1 MNDGL
6 ADLLACIAAFGQ
18 SLQATF
24 DPRLFLDDLSARA
37 QRLVPHY
44 RMLVPYLED
53 DDGTATVFAEH
64 SPDDVLFHE
73 GRYTTDFDPAG
84 RYAPNQ
90 WAFGVVL
97 LAGDVVLSGDVG
109 NDPRFRETPEG
120 ARHVA
125 AGIRSV
131 LRVPLHAGGKK
142 IGALGV
148 SHRIPDAYGDRDVA
162 ALRQIANLI
171 APFVQNVVTLHRER
185 RRRER
190 LQAIAS
196 LAPML
201 GASLDVGELFERI
214 ANAVRPVL
222 DFDAMGIRTARE
234 NGRDFQLVG
243 LLAPGVANWPAEMS
257 AQDFSFWPALAKG
270 DTVILRHH
278 DLDPGRPGDR
288 QVAGLGFQSALFAPL
303 VSGRGLDGYLF
314 FCKRPPHWYDAA
326 DAEVAKALAA
336 EVTIAVQHQRLVEE
350 RQRLAAVEAKAQR
363 LEEHVETLRGA
374 LEARFGFDAIIG
386 RAPSFLT
393 ALDQA
398 RRVAPTETTVL
409 ITGESGTG
417 KEVVAH
423 AIHYASAR
431 AAKPFVAVNCAALPE
446 TLVESELFGHERGAF
461 TGADKLKRGRFE
473 MASGGTLFL
482 DEIGEL
488 APAVQAKLLRVLQ
501 ERQYERVGG
510 SATLTADVRLI
521 TATNRDLERAVA
533 DGRFREDLYYRLAVF
548 RIHLPPLRDRG
559 DDVILLAGH
568 FVSALAA
575 KMGKAAAGL
584 SRDAH
589 DPLVAHAWPGNI
601 RELQNAIE
609 RALILTD
616 GPLISAEQLALPAP
630 RPPAPEGVA
639 PAAATPGAAGPP
651 RAMPSLAEIEK
662 QSIVE
667 ALSRANGNKSRA
679 AEMLGLSRMQLYT
692 RLRRFGLAD

>member
-6 ADLLACIAAFGQ
+6 ADLLACVAAFGQ

-37 QRLVPHY
+37 QRLVPHH

-53 DDGTATVFAEH
+53 DEGTATVFAEH
-64 SPDDVLFHE
+64 TADGVLFHE

-84 RYAPNQ
+84 RYGPGD
-90 WAFGVVL
+90 WALGPL
-97 LAGDVVLSGDVG
+97 LLTADVVLSGDVA
-109 NDPRFRETPEG
+109 NDPRFRETEE
-120 ARHVA
+120 RTRLVA
-125 AGIRSV
+125 AGIRSA
-131 LRVPLHAGGKK
+131 LGVPLHAGGKT

-148 SHRIPDAYGDRDVA
+148 SHSTPDAYSDRHVA
-162 ALRQIANLI
+162 ALRQIADLI

-190 LQAIAS
+190 LQAIAA
-196 LAPML
+196 LAPIL

-243 LLAPGVANWPAEMS
+243 LLAPDVATWPAEM
-257 AQDFSFWPALAKG
+257 AAEEFSFWPALARG
-270 DTVILRHH
+270 DAVVIRHQ
-278 DLDPGRPGDR
+278 DLDPRRPGDR
-288 QVAGLGFQSALFAPL
+288 RIGGLGFQSGLFAPL

-314 FCKRPPHWYDAA
+314 FSKRPPHWYDGA

-336 EVTIAVQHQRLVEE
+336 EVIVAVQHQRLVEE

-363 LEEHVETLRGA
+363 LEEHVETLRGV
-374 LEARFGFDAIIG
+374 LEARFGFDAVIG
-386 RAPSFLT
+386 RAPSFLA

-398 RRVAPTETTVL
+398 KRVAPTETTVL

-431 AAKPFVAVNCAALPE
+431 AEKPFVAVNCAALPE

-473 MASGGTLFL
+473 IAGGGTLFL

-488 APAVQAKLLRVLQ
+488 TPAVQAKLLRVLQ

-510 SATLTADVRLI
+510 TATFTADVRLI
-521 TATNRDLERAVA
+521 TATNRDLERDVA
-533 DGRFREDLYYRLAVF
+533 DRRFREDLYYRLAVF
-548 RIHLPPLRDRG
+548 RIHLPPLRERG
-559 DDVILLAGH
+559 DDVILLARH
-568 FVSALAA
+568 FIRALGA
-575 KMGKAAAGL
+575 KMGKAEAGL

-589 DPLVAHAWPGNI
+589 ERLVAHGWPGNI

-616 GPLISAEQLALPAP
+616 GSSISAEQLALPAP
-630 RPPAPEGVA
+630 RPRAPEGVA
-639 PAAATPGAAGPP
+639 PPAPTSGAAAPAP
-651 RAMPSLAEIEK
+651 MPSLAEIEK

-679 AEMLGLSRMQLYT
+679 AQMLGLSRMQLYT

>member
-6 ADLLACIAAFGQ
+6 EDLLACVAAFGQ
-18 SLQATF
+18 SLQTTF

-64 SPDDVLFHE
+64 SPDDLLFHE

-90 WAFGVVL
+90 WAFGLVL
-97 LAGDVVLSGDVG
+97 LTGDVVRSGEVG
-109 NDPRFRETPEG
+109 NDPRFRDTKEG
-120 ARHVA
+120 TRLVA

-131 LRVPLHAGGKK
+131 LRVPLHAGGKT

-148 SHRIPDAYGDRDVA
+148 SHHTPDAYGDRDVA
-162 ALRQIANLI
+162 ALRQIGDLI
-171 APFVQNVVTLHRER
+171 APFVHNVVTLHRER

-190 LQAIAS
+190 LQAIAA
-196 LAPML
+196 LAPIF

-243 LLAPGVANWPAEMS
+243 LLAADVANWPAEMS
-257 AQDFSFWPALAKG
+257 AADFSFGSALAKG
-270 DTVILRHH
+270 DVVILRDR
-278 DLDPGRPGDR
+278 DLDPSRPGDR
-288 QVAGLGFQSALFAPL
+288 RISGLGFQSGLFAPL

-314 FCKRPPHWYDAA
+314 FCKRPPHWYDRA
-326 DAEVAKALAA
+326 DAEVAKALAS
-336 EVTIAVQHQRLVEE
+336 EVIVAVQHQRLVEE
-350 RQRLAAVEAKAQR
+350 RQRLVAVEAKAQR
-363 LEEHVETLRGA
+363 LEDHVETLRGV
-374 LEARFGFDAIIG
+374 LEARFGFDAVIG
-386 RAPSFLT
+386 RAPSFLA

-398 RRVAPTETTVL
+398 KRVAATETTVL
-409 ITGESGTG
+409 ITGESGSG
-417 KEVVAH
+417 KEVIAH

-431 AAKPFVAVNCAALPE
+431 AQKPFVAVNCAALPE

-473 MASGGTLFL
+473 MAGGGTLFL

-488 APAVQAKLLRVLQ
+488 TPSVQAKLLRVLQ
-501 ERQYERVGG
+501 ERQFERVGG
-510 SATLTADVRLI
+510 TATITADVRLI

-548 RIHLPPLRDRG
+548 SHPSAAAPRAQRRRDPARDALREGDRREDGEDRG
-559 DDVILLAGH
+559 RVE
-568 FVSALAA
+568 
-575 KMGKAAAGL
+575 
-584 SRDAH
+584 
-589 DPLVAHAWPGNI
+589 PG
-601 RELQNAIE
+601 R
-609 RALILTD
+609 
-616 GPLISAEQLALPAP
+616 S
-630 RPPAPEGVA
+630 
-639 PAAATPGAAGPP
+639 
-651 RAMPSLAEIEK
+651 
-662 QSIVE
+662 
-667 ALSRANGNKSRA
+667 
-679 AEMLGLSRMQLYT
+679 
-692 RLRRFGLAD
+692 